1 MYTNSLEFPRILDG
15 HRTKVAEAFVLLF
28 FAILACGCS
37 GQKESVVAARATLGE
52 TVRYEQEIDGKI
64 AVENTFYKQENEVLT
79 EAAKNLTNV
88 SVLNVENRTMAQL
101 VAKVKAD
108 KGNTQGLTLS
118 AFATHLVGG
127 VRARKIEAQKFSTEV
142 AQGAGSLQ
150 SLELQKAGLSA
161 VRNDLEQLQ
170 AGPSNKQQLQ
180 SWIDFGKEVQ
190 KRAGAS
196 RSDDE
201 KSEYGVNSNA
211 NTGNPP

>member
-1 MYTNSLEFPRILDG
+1 MYTNSLDFTRILDG
-15 HRTKVAEAFVLLF
+15 DHAKVAEAFVLLF

-79 EAAKNLTNV
+79 EAAKSLTTV
-88 SVLNVENRTMAQL
+88 SVLNVENRAMAEL

-108 KGNTQGLTLS
+108 KGNTQGLAIS
-118 AFATHLVGG
+118 AFARHLVGG
-127 VRARKIEAQKFSTEV
+127 VRAKKLEAEKFSTEV

-150 SLELQKAGLSA
+150 SLELQKTGLTA

-190 KRAGAS
+190 KRASAS
-196 RSDDE
+196 RSDDD
-201 KSEYGVNSNA
+201 KSKNGVDSNA
-211 NTGNPP
+211 KSGNLP